1 MLDNDTDSSD
11 NEESY
16 SELERKT
23 KNLTFNTT
31 VVDNNY
37 YDEEIEVSEP
47 ESSKISNYHGD
58 SPPTHPIS
66 DSEEEY
72 DQSDD
77 EDAHVTLGNNGDID
91 YSENYDL
98 KSKYMEHL
106 SENDNIDDYS
116 KKYELMENFDD
127 ELKELFSY
135 IDQYKPLDTKL
146 DTELKPFIPDYI
158 PAVGDIDAFIK
169 IPRCD
174 NKIDTLGLTCIDEP
188 SGKQSD
194 PSVLDLHLRAITK
207 STVDTELKVRSLNSE
222 DIKEDP
228 KLIDTWTSNID
239 ELHES
244 KPRPNV
250 IYTRRMPDIED
261 LMQVW
266 PSEIEDELN
275 NIELPS
281 ADLDLPLIDYIHLLL
296 VLLDIPIS
304 SDNSKVNELNRE
316 TENLRSTIESLHVMF
331 TLYSEFKNSQHFKA
345 MKHIN

>member
-1 MLDNDTDSSD
+1 MFDSDTDSSD
-11 NEESY
+11 NDESY
-16 SELERKT
+16 TELERKT
-23 KNLTFNTT
+23 KKLNFNTT
-31 VVDNNY
+31 TVDNNY
-37 YDEEIEVSEP
+37 YDEEIEVSEV

-72 DQSDD
+72 VYSDEED
-77 EDAHVTLGNNGDID
+77 DAHVTLGNTKDID
-91 YSENYDL
+91 YLEKYDI
-98 KSKYMEHL
+98 KSKYMDNL
-106 SENDNIDDYS
+106 SENDNIEDYS
-116 KKYELMENFDD
+116 KKYELIENFND

-135 IDQYKPLDTKL
+135 IDQYKPMELKL

-207 STVDTELKVRSLNSE
+207 SNVNTELKVRSLNSE

-239 ELHES
+239 ELRES

-281 ADLDLPLIDYIHLLL
+281 ADLDLPLIDYIRLLL

-304 SDNSKVNELNRE
+304 SDNSKENELSK
-316 TENLRSTIESLHVMF
+316 ENSRSIIESLHVMF

-345 MKHIN
+345 MKHLN